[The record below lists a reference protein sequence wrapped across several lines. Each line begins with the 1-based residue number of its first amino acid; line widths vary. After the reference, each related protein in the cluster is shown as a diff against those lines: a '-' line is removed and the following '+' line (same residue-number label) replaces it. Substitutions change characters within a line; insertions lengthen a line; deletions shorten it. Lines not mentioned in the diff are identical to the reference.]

1 MIVVSAARSAAL
13 LILQQTPSPTT
24 AAAPRTVAETQRDDG
39 GRNAGPRAQAMISD
53 ALFSVTR
60 TNSTKLLVNLLERAG
75 QVFGLDR
82 KDFDTLAAFGAAIGK
97 AVLELKAD
105 PGRPGPINNIA
116 ARLGWDAETVEI
128 LKDQTSPIM
137 IIGLIEKALG
147 LDKLGVTLDQLVRA
161 AVDPEGSD
169 ATAVQEAL
177 AKRSGE
183 VAATKNAPAQ
193 EDSRAPMR
201 VQLGEAGLYNL
212 SP

>member
-24 AAAPRTVAETQRDDG
+24 AAAPRTVAEARLDDG
-39 GRNAGPRAQAMISD
+39 CRNAGPRAQAMISE

-82 KDFDTLAAFGAAIGK
+82 NDFNTLAAFGAAIGK

-105 PGRPGPINNIA
+105 PGKPGPINDIA
-116 ARLGWDAETVEI
+116 ARLGWDAKTVET
-128 LKDQTSPIM
+128 LKDQTSPTM

-177 AKRSGE
+177 AKQAGE
-183 VAATKNAPAQ
+183 GGAIENAPVQ
-193 EDSRAPMR
+193 EDVRAPMR
-201 VQLGEAGLYNL
+201 VQRGESGLYSL